1 MATASRLFVIPAARP
16 ALAKTIFFMSS
27 CSARTLEPCEPP
39 HSPARSEEES
49 RNVRVWAWW
58 DFKNCHVP
66 LGFDASK
73 VAPAIMEAVRANG
86 IKGPLNITAF
96 GDVQR
101 LPRAHQEAL
110 AYTGVRFIHVSD
122 GSSSTSSLTILL
134 FLFSFPSLIYFNA
147 LLQREE
153 TVSIFSLT

>member
-1 MATASRLFVIPAARP
+1 MAAVSRLFVIPAARP
-16 ALAKTIFFMSS
+16 VLAKTICFMSS
-27 CSARTLEPCEPP
+27 FSSRTLEPCEPSP
-39 HSPARSEEES
+39 SPARSEEES

-66 LGFDASK
+66 PDFDASK
-73 VAPAIMEAVRANG
+73 VAPTIMEAVRANG

-96 GDVQR
+96 GDVQQ

-122 GSSSTSSLTILL
+122 GSCSSPSLTIIL
-134 FLFSFPSLIYFNA
+134 FLFTFPSFIYYNA

-153 TVSIFSLT
+153 TVPTFSLI